1 MKKTICVLILACG
14 IAVAWPHAFLKNGSG
29 YGILSAQEQ
38 ARPSAGEQ
46 AGARESGCRDTL
58 YRVMAVVLAGWFG
71 IGGYIFFVDRKL
83 ARLERKHDE
92 L

>member
-1 MKKTICVLILACG
+1 MKRTVCVLILACG
-14 IAVAWPHAFLKNGSG
+14 IAFSAPHSFWKNGSG
-29 YGILSAQEQ
+29 NGILSAQEQ
-38 ARPSAGEQ
+38 ARPAAAIQTGVQEN
-46 AGARESGCRDTL
+46 GCRGTL